1 VTKTENLDWEIEKIL
16 TGETVTAGNYDL
28 KDGVT

>member
-1 VTKTENLDWEIEKIL
+1 MENLDWEIEKIL

-28 KDGVT
+28 KDGVI

>member
-1 VTKTENLDWEIEKIL
+1 MENLDWEIEKIL